1 METAMTLYSDIDRLR
16 DHKADRAQADRDDQI
31 DAFDRAV
38 ERASAEVE
46 IDDVITAMAEL
57 PESFR
62 KKVFAAYLD
71 KSDRKYFLYLLEL
84 FFDDAFNAAAE
95 GIARRKGY

>member
-38 ERASAEVE
+38 ERTSAEVQ
-46 IDDVITAMAEL
+46 IDDVINAMAEL
-57 PESFR
+57 PAAFR
-62 KKVFAAYLD
+62 AKVMDAFLD
-71 KSDRKYFLYLLEL
+71 KSDHKYFMYLLMVL
-84 FFDDAFNAAAE
+84 FEDAFNAAAE
-95 GIARRKGY
+95 GIAKRKGY